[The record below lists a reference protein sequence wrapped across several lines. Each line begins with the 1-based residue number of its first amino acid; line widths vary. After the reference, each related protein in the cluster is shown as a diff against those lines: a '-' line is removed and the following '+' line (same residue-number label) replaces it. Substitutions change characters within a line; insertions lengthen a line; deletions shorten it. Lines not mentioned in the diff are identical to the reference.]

1 MIHANNRIVAEKEQA
16 KLQKLY
22 PNAEIEIGH
31 FGPVIGT
38 HLGKSNWF
46 SDFSSIIKD
55 ETKVNYFCLIFI
67 LLFYRS
73 LLLLSRILLFI
84 RKCKITPFIRKY
96 LAN

>member
-38 HLGKSNWF
+38 HLGK
-46 SDFSSIIKD
+46 KQL
-55 ETKVNYFCLIFI
+55 V
-67 LLFYRS
+67 
-73 LLLLSRILLFI
+73 
-84 RKCKITPFIRKY
+84 
-96 LAN
+96 